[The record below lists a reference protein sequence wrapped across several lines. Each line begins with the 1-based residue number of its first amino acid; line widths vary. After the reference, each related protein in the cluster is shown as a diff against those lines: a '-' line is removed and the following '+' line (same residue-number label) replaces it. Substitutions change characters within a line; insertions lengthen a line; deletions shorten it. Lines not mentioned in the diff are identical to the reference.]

1 MGCKKL
7 TYSQGENR
15 TPFLQIWKRGAKEK
29 LPLFFCDALEKNPA
43 TQFFCNDYTP
53 FGLTFNSYTSGTENL
68 YKYNGGSELQNEL
81 SVYMTPNRM
90 MDPTLGR
97 FWGIDALADMF
108 TGISPMAFGYNN
120 PLKFN
125 DPTGLNPCE
134 NDDCEDTEPTVLPA
148 ITITASRLPNNT
160 PNYSSLLSQLSGS
173 SNPIYRYLGKNY
185 DKGNYGAIDRAFSN
199 KSIHYSYGEELDES
213 LREGKTSDA
222 LMMIA
227 SRGIGGAMIA
237 AYGAP
242 VLVETIAQGGITA
255 SSLRTLFM
263 GETQLTGRQMLARAS
278 METISQLASGT
289 TVQNLDLFDIASQS
303 VLGFNTFGSVL
314 ATSSINF
321 RVSNGFSSE
330 IGTYSG
336 NVSLATGGVAGL
348 INDNFITPRVMGAG
362 SKMWLKL
369 GVDWIMKFN
378 ANQIN
383 KASVDE

>member
-7 TYSQGENR
+7 TYDQEGYR

-43 TQFFCNDYTP
+43 TPNFCNDYTP

-148 ITITASRLPNNT
+148 ITVTASRLPSST

-173 SNPIYRYLGKNY
+173 SNPIYRYLGRNY
-185 DKGNYGAIDRAFSN
+185 EKGNYGAIDRAFSN

-237 AYGAP
+237 TYGAP
-242 VLVETIAQGGITA
+242 ILIETLGTQGSKFALGFGQDVGVQ
-255 SSLRTLFM
+255 L
-263 GETQLTGRQMLARAS
+263 LTGTKLSEVDYLDA
-278 METISQLASGT
+278 TISGIAGPMNFNLTGIGLEGIKAAVDLRVGVNNGQL
-289 TVQNLDLFDIASQS
+289 DFSQS
-303 VLGFNTFGSVL
+303 GALFAGKNFASVGIDFGMGTLVGFG
-314 ATSSINF
+314 NF
-321 RVSNGFSSE
+321 RMNQEGASKAVIGTINSFSSF
-330 IGTYSG
+330 GT
-336 NVSLATGGVAGL
+336 GL
-348 INDNFITPRVMGAG
+348 VG
-362 SKMWLKL
+362 SKAKK
-369 GVDWIMKFN
+369 V
-378 ANQIN
+378 
-383 KASVDE
+383 VE